1 MIRTDRIACQ
11 WKLNLLIEKFVIEET
26 EENLDRTQQFI
37 LEDDFAKLK
46 ENLDLILLITQQVLR
61 RLEKS

>member
-1 MIRTDRIACQ
+1 MEI
-11 WKLNLLIEKFVIEET
+11 NLLIEKFAIEET
-26 EENLDRTQQFI
+26 EENLDRIQQFI